1 MSLYE
6 IAVMRKCILTTLLA
20 VFAFTIAD
28 AAKIQGFIKEEQG
41 SPLAYATVTVK
52 GTPTGTTA
60 NSKGFYSLDLKPGSY
75 TLQFEYVGFVTVEK
89 TIEVTDK
96 DQQLDIILVTN
107 QNLMGEVIVKAKGED
122 PAYRIIR
129 QAIKKRNYYQQQT
142 DSLSV
147 DIYLKGIIRT
157 ISIPGKL
164 FGQKIER
171 DGSDG
176 LDSVGKGVAM
186 LSESNLLLDEV
197 RPDQSKITV
206 RSSFSRG
213 DNMGLNFSKVTS
225 FYTNNVNIF
234 DVNSSSRGFISPI
247 ADGALNFYRYKL
259 LNTYTR
265 DGITVKTIRVIPKR
279 KHEPLFSGNI
289 EIAEG
294 SWRIYNLDLL
304 LTKDYQLEL
313 IDSLKIKQLHG
324 PVTPDVWKT
333 KNQIISIGFNMFN
346 FKGVGSFV
354 NVYSNYNLHP
364 RFPSGYFDNIVM
376 KYDTGYY
383 KKDSSFWT
391 QSRPVTLEDD
401 EKRYYTFRDSM
412 NTIRDNRPK
421 SYYDS
426 LRRNQKIKLTNLLWS
441 NQRYRWSSNRSTTTY
456 QLKGLIKGLEYN
468 TVEGVTLKI
477 NQHFSYMPNKGNY
490 NYHLYWNM
498 RYGFENRHFN
508 SFGTFT
514 VTSKEDTYRNR
525 YLSLSGG
532 KRVSQLNNDNPIN
545 ALTNSLYTLFARR
558 NYIKLYENWF
568 GNVQYNNKFENGF
581 TINVGASFEDRIP
594 LNNTS
599 FYSFSK
605 SKRPFTSNHPEEL
618 AAVSFNRHQAL
629 IADITV
635 SYQPGQKYIQYPN
648 RKVSIGSDKPV
659 FTLNY
664 TAGIP
669 GLLGSDVK
677 YNKWKL
683 AVTDNLNLKLA
694 GLFKYNVGLGGFLNA
709 DRYSIPDMKHF
720 NGNRT
725 FYNMK
730 YLNSFQ
736 LAPYYA
742 YSNVAKLYGEA
753 NVEHHFNGLLTNKVP
768 LFNKLKWNLVA
779 GGNAFYVKQDQYYAE
794 AFVGLEN
801 IFKLFRV
808 DFIAGYQPLL
818 KTQLGVRVGFGG
830 FLGGA
835 FRID

>member
-1 MSLYE
+1 
-6 IAVMRKCILTTLLA
+6 MRKFTLAFLLA
-20 VFAFTIAD
+20 ALAFTKTH
-28 AAKIQGFIKEEQG
+28 AAKIQGFIKEEHG

-52 GTPTGTTA
+52 GTPSGTTA
-60 NSKGFYSLDLKPGSY
+60 NSKGFYALDLKPGNY
-75 TLQFEYVGFVTVEK
+75 TLQFEYIGFVTVEK
-89 TIEVTDK
+89 IIEVADK
-96 DQQLDIILVTN
+96 DRELNVILVTN
-107 QNLMGEVIVKAKGED
+107 QNLMGEVTVKAKGED

-129 QAIKKRNYYQQQT
+129 QAIKKRTYYQRQT

-157 ISIPGKL
+157 LSIPGKF

-176 LDSVGKGVAM
+176 LDSAGKGVLM

-197 RPDQSKITV
+197 QPNQSKITV

-247 ADGALNFYRYKL
+247 ADGALNFYKYKL

-265 DGITVKTIRVIPKR
+265 EGVTIKTIKVIPKR

-294 SWRIYNLDLL
+294 SWRIYSLDLL

-324 PVTPDVWKT
+324 PVTPGIWKT

-364 RFPSGYFDNIVM
+364 HFSPGYFDNIVM

-391 QSRPVTLEDD
+391 QSRPVALEDD

-412 NTIRDNRPK
+412 NTVRGNRPQ

-426 LRRNQKIKLTNLLWS
+426 LRRHQKITLTRILWS
-441 NQRYRWSSNRSTTTY
+441 NQPYRWYSNRSTATY
-456 QLKGLIKGLEYN
+456 QLKGLIKGVEYN
-468 TVEGVTLKI
+468 SVEGVALKV
-477 NQHFSYMPNKGNY
+477 NQHFNYMPNKGNY
-490 NYHLYWNM
+490 NYHVFWNM

-514 VTSKEDTYRNR
+514 IMAKEYAYRNR

-532 KRVSQLNNDNPIN
+532 KRVSQLNNDNPIDP
-545 ALTNSLYTLFARR
+545 LTNSLYTLFARR

-568 GNVQYNNKFENGF
+568 GNILYHNRFENGF
-581 TINVGASFEDRIP
+581 KLNVGISFEDRIP
-594 LNNTS
+594 LNNT
-599 FYSFSK
+599 YSFGK
-605 SKRPFTSNHPEEL
+605 SKRPFTPNHPEEL

-629 IADITV
+629 LADITV
-635 SYQPGQKYIQYPN
+635 SYQPGQKYIQYPG
-648 RKVSIGSDKPV
+648 RKVSVGSDKPV

-669 GLLGSDVK
+669 DLLGSDVN
-677 YNKWKL
+677 YNKWK
-683 AVTDNLNLKLA
+683 ASVTDNVNLKLA
-694 GLFKYNVGLGGFLNA
+694 GLFKYNMGVGGFLNA
-709 DRYSIPDMKHF
+709 DSYSIPDMKHF

-725 FYNMK
+725 FYNIK

-753 NVEHHFNGLLTNKVP
+753 NIEHHFNGLLTNKVP

-779 GGNAFYVKQDQYYAE
+779 GGNAFYVTQDQYYTE
-794 AFVGLEN
+794 GFVGLEN
-801 IFKLFRV
+801 ILKMFRV

-818 KTQLGVRVGFGG
+818 KTQLGVRIGFGG
-830 FLGGA
+830 FLGSA
-835 FRID
+835 FKID

>member
-1 MSLYE
+1 M
-6 IAVMRKCILTTLLA
+6 LA
-20 VFAFTIAD
+20 VLAITITN
-28 AAKIQGFIKEEQG
+28 AAKIQGTIKEEHG
-41 SPLAYATVTVK
+41 NSLAYASVTVK
-52 GTPTGTTA
+52 GTTAGTTA
-60 NSKGFYSLDLKPGSY
+60 NSKGFYTISLQPGRY
-75 TLQFEYVGFVTVEK
+75 TLVFEYVGFIAVEK
-89 TIEVTDK
+89 LVEVTSS
-96 DQQLDIILVTN
+96 DQQLDITLITN
-107 QNLMGEVIVKAKGED
+107 QNLMGEVIIKAKGED
-122 PAYRIIR
+122 PAYRVIR
-129 QAIKKRNYYQQQT
+129 EAIKKRNYYQNQT
-142 DSLSV
+142 DSQSV
-147 DIYLKGIIRT
+147 NIYLKGIIRT
-157 ISIPGKL
+157 LSIPGKVM
-164 FGQKIER
+164 GQKIER

-176 LDSVGKGVAM
+176 LDSAGKGVLM
-186 LSESNLLLDEV
+186 LSESHLLLDEAK
-197 RPDQSKITV
+197 PDRSKVTV
-206 RSSFSRG
+206 LSSFSQG
-213 DNMGLNFSKVTS
+213 NNMGLSFSKVTS

-234 DVNSSSRGFISPI
+234 DVNSSSRGFVSPI

-265 DGITVKTIRVIPKR
+265 DGITIKTIRVIPKR

-294 SWRIYNLDLL
+294 SWHIYSLDLL

-313 IDSLKIKQLHG
+313 IDTLKIKQLHG
-324 PVTPDVWKT
+324 PITAGIWKT
-333 KNQIISIGFNMFN
+333 KNQIISIGFNIFN

-364 RFPSGYFDNIVM
+364 RFSPGYFDNIVM

-391 QSRPVTLEDD
+391 QSRPITLEDD

-412 NTIRDNRPK
+412 NMVRESRPK

-426 LRRNQKIKLTNLLWS
+426 LRRKQKITIPNILWS
-441 NQRYRWSSNRSTTTY
+441 NQHYRWHSQQSTTTY
-456 QLKGLIKGLEYN
+456 QLKGLIKGLAYN
-468 TVEGVTLKI
+468 TVEGISLKV
-477 NQHFSYMPNKGNY
+477 NQHFSYLPNKGEY
-490 NYHLYWNM
+490 NYHLLWNM
-498 RYGFENRHFN
+498 RYGFDNSHFN

-514 VTSKEDTYRNR
+514 ISAKESSYRNR

-532 KRVSQLNNDNPIN
+532 KRVSQLNNDEPID

-558 NYIKLYENWF
+558 NYMKLYENWF
-568 GNVQYNNKFENGF
+568 GNIQYNNKFENGF
-581 TINVGASFEDRIP
+581 KITAGVSFEDRIP
-594 LNNTS
+594 LANTS
-599 FYSFSK
+599 FYSLSK
-605 SKRPFTSNHPEEL
+605 STRPFTPNHPDEL
-618 AAVSFNRHQAL
+618 ATVDFDRHQAL
-629 IADITV
+629 IVDITI

-648 RKVSIGSDKPV
+648 RKVPIGSDQPV

-669 GLLGSDVK
+669 DLLGSDVN

-683 AVTDNLNLKLA
+683 SATDNINLKLA

-709 DRYSIPDMKHF
+709 GNYSIPDMKHF

-742 YSNVAKLYGEA
+742 YSNTARLYGEV
-753 NVEHHFNGLLTNKVP
+753 NIEHHFNGLLTNKIP
-768 LFNKLKWNLVA
+768 LLNQLKWNMVA
-779 GGNAFYVKQDQYYAE
+779 GSNAFYVNQNQYYAE

-818 KTQLGVRVGFGG
+818 KTQLGVRIGFGG
-830 FLGGA
+830 LLGGA
-835 FRID
+835 FKID